1 MKILY
6 IEKFKYR
13 VREYNAQ
20 TNAIKL
26 VEIIFIEKQ
35 TFTDKQHT
43 HTINSLKVTNVP
55 SIAPFFSSKALIP
68 AESLTVMNTTRK
80 PKTED
85 DMTN

>member
-26 VEIIFIEKQ
+26 VEIIFIETQ
-35 TFTDKQHT
+35 LSLINYIHT
-43 HTINSLKVTNVP
+43 QLIHSKRNTC
-55 SIAPFFSSKALIP
+55 SIHCTLLFVGSFDSCRISHSDEHN
-68 AESLTVMNTTRK
+68 AEAKDRRRH
-80 PKTED
+80 D
-85 DMTN
+85 